1 MTEKKQKLGWFS
13 RLKQGLKKS
22 SSALTEGITGI
33 FTKKR
38 LDASTLEELED
49 LLIMS
54 DLGVAVSARVCERLA
69 KNRFDKSISAEEV
82 QQALAEEIGEIMEDV
97 AKPLE
102 VNGENT
108 PHVILIVGV
117 NGAGKTTTIGK
128 MAKQFKNQGKSVML
142 AAGDTFRAA
151 ATQQLQIWGQRN
163 NIPVV
168 VGKEGC
174 DAAGLIYDAIE
185 KARNTNTDILMVDTA
200 GRLQNKG
207 YLMDELKKIIRVI
220 SKFDQTAPH
229 NTVLILDA
237 TTGQNAVLQ
246 TEVFLE
252 MAGITGI
259 IMTKLDGT
267 ARGGVLVACAEK
279 FRLPI
284 HAIGVGET
292 IDDLQPF
299 DASDFSKMLVGVD
312 IN

>member
-151 ATQQLQIWGQRN
+151 ATEQLQIWGQRN
-163 NIPVV
+163 NVPVV

-299 DASDFSKMLVGVD
+299 DAADFSKMLVGVD

>member
-1 MTEKKQKLGWFS
+1 MTEQKQKLGWFS

-108 PHVILIVGV
+108 PHVILMVGV

-299 DASDFSKMLVGVD
+299 DAADFSKMLVGVD

>member
-108 PHVILIVGV
+108 PHVILMVGV

-128 MAKQFKNQGKSVML
+128 MAKQFKNQDKSVML

-299 DASDFSKMLVGVD
+299 DAADFSKMLVGVD

>member
-108 PHVILIVGV
+108 PHVILMVGV

-185 KARNTNTDILMVDTA
+185 NARNTNTDILMVDTA

-299 DASDFSKMLVGVD
+299 DAADFSKMLVGVD

>member
-1 MTEKKQKLGWFS
+1 
-13 RLKQGLKKS
+13 
-22 SSALTEGITGI
+22 
-33 FTKKR
+33 
-38 LDASTLEELED
+38 
-49 LLIMS
+49 MS

-108 PHVILIVGV
+108 PHVVLMVGV

-151 ATQQLQIWGQRN
+151 ATEQLQIWGQRN
-163 NIPVV
+163 NVPVV
-168 VGKEGC
+168 FGKEGC

-299 DASDFSKMLVGVD
+299 DAADFSKMLVGVD

>member
-108 PHVILIVGV
+108 PHVILMVGV

-185 KARNTNTDILMVDTA
+185 NARNTNTDILMVDTA

-292 IDDLQPF
+292 IDDLQQF
-299 DASDFSKMLVGVD
+299 DAADFSKMLVGVD

>member
-1 MTEKKQKLGWFS
+1 MTETDKKLSWFG

-54 DLGVAVSARVCERLA
+54 DLGVAVSARVCDRLA
-69 KNRFDKSISAEEV
+69 KNKFDKQISAEEV
-82 QQALAEEIGEIMEDV
+82 QIALAEEIGEILHNV

-102 VNGENT
+102 IGSSNN
-108 PHVILIVGV
+108 PHVILMVGV

-128 MAKQFKNQGKSVML
+128 LAKQFKDKGKSVML

-151 ATQQLQIWGQRN
+151 ATEQLQIWGERN
-163 NIPVV
+163 DVPVIS
-168 VGKEGC
+168 GKEGC
-174 DAAGLIYDAIE
+174 DAAGLAYDAIQ
-185 KARNTNTDILMVDTA
+185 KAQQSNTDILLIDTA
-200 GRLQNKG
+200 GRLQNKS

-220 SKFDQTAPH
+220 KKFDESAPH
-229 NTVLILDA
+229 DTILILDA

-252 MAGITGI
+252 LAGITGI

-279 FRLPI
+279 FKLPI

-299 DASDFSKMLVGVD
+299 DANDFSKMLVGVE
-312 IN
+312 IG

>member
-108 PHVILIVGV
+108 PHVILMVGV

-128 MAKQFKNQGKSVML
+128 IAKQFKNQGKSVML

>member
-108 PHVILIVGV
+108 PHVILMVGV

-151 ATQQLQIWGQRN
+151 ATEQLQIWGQRN
-163 NIPVV
+163 NVPVV

-185 KARNTNTDILMVDTA
+185 NARNTNTDILMVDTA

>member
-1 MTEKKQKLGWFS
+1 
-13 RLKQGLKKS
+13 
-22 SSALTEGITGI
+22 
-33 FTKKR
+33 
-38 LDASTLEELED
+38 
-49 LLIMS
+49 
-54 DLGVAVSARVCERLA
+54 
-69 KNRFDKSISAEEV
+69 
-82 QQALAEEIGEIMEDV
+82 
-97 AKPLE
+97 
-102 VNGENT
+102 
-108 PHVILIVGV
+108 
-117 NGAGKTTTIGK
+117 
-128 MAKQFKNQGKSVML
+128 
-142 AAGDTFRAA
+142 
-151 ATQQLQIWGQRN
+151 
-163 NIPVV
+163 V

>member
-82 QQALAEEIGEIMEDV
+82 QQALAEEIGEIMGDV

>member
-33 FTKKR
+33 FPKKR

-108 PHVILIVGV
+108 PHVILMVGV

-299 DASDFSKMLVGVD
+299 DAADFSKMLVGVD

>member
-1 MTEKKQKLGWFS
+1 
-13 RLKQGLKKS
+13 
-22 SSALTEGITGI
+22 
-33 FTKKR
+33 
-38 LDASTLEELED
+38 
-49 LLIMS
+49 
-54 DLGVAVSARVCERLA
+54 
-69 KNRFDKSISAEEV
+69 
-82 QQALAEEIGEIMEDV
+82 
-97 AKPLE
+97 
-102 VNGENT
+102 
-108 PHVILIVGV
+108 
-117 NGAGKTTTIGK
+117 
-128 MAKQFKNQGKSVML
+128 ML

-229 NTVLILDA
+229 NTVLNLDA

-299 DASDFSKMLVGVD
+299 DAADFSKMLVGVD

>member
-82 QQALAEEIGEIMEDV
+82 QQALAEEIGEIMGDV

-108 PHVILIVGV
+108 PHVILMVGV

>member
-1 MTEKKQKLGWFS
+1 MTEQKQKLGWFS

-22 SSALTEGITGI
+22 SSALTVGITGI

-108 PHVILIVGV
+108 PHVILMVGV

-299 DASDFSKMLVGVD
+299 DAADFSKMLVGVD

>member
-54 DLGVAVSARVCERLA
+54 DLGVALSARVCERLA

-108 PHVILIVGV
+108 PHVILMVGV

-299 DASDFSKMLVGVD
+299 DAADFSKMLVGVD

>member
-108 PHVILIVGV
+108 PHVILMVGV

-299 DASDFSKMLVGVD
+299 DAADFSKMLVGVD
-312 IN
+312 IK

>member
-1 MTEKKQKLGWFS
+1 MSEEEKKLGWFG

-22 SSALTEGITGI
+22 SNALTEGISSI

-54 DLGVAVSARVCERLA
+54 DLGVAVSARVCERLS

-82 QQALAEEIGEIMEDV
+82 QQALADEIGDIMQDV

-102 VNGENT
+102 VSGEHN
-108 PHVILIVGV
+108 PHVILMVGV
-117 NGAGKTTTIGK
+117 NGSGKTTTIGK
-128 MAKQFKNQGKSVML
+128 MAKKFKADGKSVML

-151 ATQQLQIWGQRN
+151 ATQQLQVWGERN
-163 NIPVV
+163 DVPVIS
-168 VGKEGC
+168 GKEGC
-174 DAAGLIYDAIE
+174 DAAGLAYDALA
-185 KARNTNTDILMVDTA
+185 KAKETGTDILMIDTA
-200 GRLQNKG
+200 GRLQNKS

-220 SKFDQTAPH
+220 KKFDENAPH
-229 NTVLILDA
+229 DTVLVLDA
-237 TTGQNAVLQ
+237 TTGQNAILQ
-246 TEVFLE
+246 TEVFLDL
-252 MAGITGI
+252 AGITGI

-279 FRLPI
+279 FKLPI

-299 DASDFSKMLVGVD
+299 NPNDFSKMLVGIE